1 MTESK
6 QILTEVERKTLT
18 TSEGRGL
25 KAVGNISPGPPT
37 VRSFSAGSN
46 SSPKA
51 ARQET
56 EGLST
61 WTALLPTHRQ
71 GLRKESVSS
80 LASQR
85 LHTWGTSK
93 RFLVCVWSECC
104 FPYPHLKKNYEHISQ
119 KNHSIFIHGKMIEAT
134 GGNKR

>member
-6 QILTEVERKTLT
+6 QILTEVERKTLP

-46 SSPKA
+46 SSLKA

-56 EGLST
+56 EAG
-61 WTALLPTHRQ
+61 
-71 GLRKESVSS
+71 
-80 LASQR
+80 
-85 LHTWGTSK
+85 
-93 RFLVCVWSECC
+93 
-104 FPYPHLKKNYEHISQ
+104 
-119 KNHSIFIHGKMIEAT
+119 
-134 GGNKR
+134 